1 MRAQDARVLWGLKMN
16 INDNTEWKTIEIDR
30 EDMLALTRRMT
41 VKRSSITRIAGAYV
55 DPDGFIDGTFN
66 TRFLKLSG
74 SDKAKNLEIAKT
86 IPFGETNREVKRYVI
101 PESARGRD
109 SVWQLLMGARASGLE
124 NDALLDVFY
133 DLVAEKYQSDSEYGI
148 FLFHDRYDIPA
159 KAADHE
165 RLGESEQMFEYL
177 ICAICP
183 VSGDYEPGEPECGF
197 LFPAYSDGGA
207 LVNCVDIYQS
217 DGKESGLNCYI
228 WFTSAKEIS

>member
-30 EDMLALTRRMT
+30 EDMLALTRRMN

-133 DLVAEKYQSDSEYGI
+133 DLVAEKYQSDSEYAI

-207 LVNCVDIYQS
+207 LVNCVDIYQR
-217 DGKESGLNCYI
+217 DGKESGLLHLVH
-228 WFTSAKEIS
+228 